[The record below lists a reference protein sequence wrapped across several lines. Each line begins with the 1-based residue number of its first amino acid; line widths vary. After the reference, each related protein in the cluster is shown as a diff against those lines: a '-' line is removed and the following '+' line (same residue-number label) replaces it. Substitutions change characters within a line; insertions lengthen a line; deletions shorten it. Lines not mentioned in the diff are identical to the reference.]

1 MKNVQLQRE
10 LAFAWQAK
18 ISPDAQIESST
29 FPVSVTQK
37 ESCLLP
43 FVCLFAHVANEDG
56 DDDLQF
62 LGRVGEHALS
72 DFPHSRE
79 NSVGSCV
86 TGARYV
92 LAFV

>member
-1 MKNVQLQRE
+1 MASEDLSGRADRE
-10 LAFAWQAK
+10 LHV
-18 ISPDAQIESST
+18 PGVGDT
-29 FPVSVTQK
+29 